1 MERAMKKLFAIPA
14 LLLAFGTA
22 QAASVSKN
30 CTFQYNNGSEVKT
43 DQCHKYN
50 FSEGVA
56 GSFVLSLAS
65 DNHVVIFIS
74 KNSNVRNEKNY
85 KYMHVDGVAVAD
97 MSHKIL
103 KKEEVSGFCKV
114 QPNQAFECEA
124 GDFMGNG
131 TIP

>member
-1 MERAMKKLFAIPA
+1 
-14 LLLAFGTA
+14 
-22 QAASVSKN
+22 
-30 CTFQYNNGSEVKT
+30 
-43 DQCHKYN
+43 
-50 FSEGVA
+50 
-56 GSFVLSLAS
+56 
-65 DNHVVIFIS
+65 
-74 KNSNVRNEKNY
+74 
-85 KYMHVDGVAVAD
+85 MHVDGVAVAD